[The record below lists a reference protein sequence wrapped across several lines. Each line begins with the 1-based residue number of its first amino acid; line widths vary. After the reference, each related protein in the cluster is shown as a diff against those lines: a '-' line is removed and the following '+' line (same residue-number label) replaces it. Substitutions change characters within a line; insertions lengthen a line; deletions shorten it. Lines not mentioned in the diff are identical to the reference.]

1 MREAEIVI
9 HMIVRSPND
18 GGDII
23 LGDSIS
29 QLLLDHVEVVDIG
42 LVVLAVVDLHDLGRD
57 HLHVGIVGIGW
68 INSQLNVFK
77 ILGQHSTYIITDSPL
92 IHQLNHL
99 KIIFTGSRAL

>member
-1 MREAEIVI
+1 MRRDEGGKNSDSFISYD
-9 HMIVRSPND
+9 MSVRSPND

-42 LVVLAVVDLHDLGRD
+42 LVVLAVVDLHDLGGD

-68 INSQLNVFK
+68 INNQLNVFK
-77 ILGQHSTYIITDSPL
+77 ILGQHSTYIITDSSTQPY
-92 IHQLNHL
+92 
-99 KIIFTGSRAL
+99 

>member
-9 HMIVRSPND
+9 YMIVRSPND

-68 INSQLNVFK
+68 TNSQLNESKSSRYWVK
-77 ILGQHSTYIITDSPL
+77 HPTYIITDSST
-92 IHQLNHL
+92 Q
-99 KIIFTGSRAL
+99 TTQTY